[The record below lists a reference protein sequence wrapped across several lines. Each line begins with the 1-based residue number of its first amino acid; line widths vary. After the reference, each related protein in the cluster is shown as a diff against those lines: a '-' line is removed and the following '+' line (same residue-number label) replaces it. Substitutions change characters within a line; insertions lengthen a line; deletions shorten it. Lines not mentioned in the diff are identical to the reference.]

1 MTTAKC
7 NVQHPEARIFLLAP
21 AQHAGLRGTKRPL
34 KADPVWVVKISLI
47 FSGFDRRRAANE
59 S

>member
-7 NVQHPEARIFLLAP
+7 NVQHPEASDFLLAP
-21 AQHAGLRGTKRPL
+21 AKHAGLRGTKRPL
-34 KADPVWVVKISLI
+34 KADPVWLVKILLI
-47 FSGFDRRRAANE
+47 FDRHRAANE